1 MRIKALVAARAGSV
15 RVPAKNTR
23 PFAGTTLLESK
34 LLQLKRLPVIDGV
47 VVNSDD
53 PSILAIAE
61 GMGCEA
67 VARDPYY
74 ATSEVSMSDVYTHM
88 ATRCDAD
95 VIVYANCT
103 SPLVRDATVERLVND
118 FLDAGSE
125 FDSLNTGSLV
135 KEFLFRDNR
144 PINYDLAS
152 QPRSQDLPDIIALNF
167 AINILA
173 RTTMIECRNVVGRT
187 PRLEPIDDVE
197 AIDIDTPLDF
207 WVAERLYLDRGGHR
221 YLMSGQLE
229 GNTDGST

>member
-1 MRIKALVAARAGSV
+1 MVAVRAGSV

-34 LLQLKRLPVIDGV
+34 LVQLKRLPALDGV

-53 PSILAIAE
+53 PLALSIAAE
-61 GMGCEA
+61 LGCET
-67 VARDPYY
+67 VTRDPRY
-74 ATSEVSMSDVYTHM
+74 ATNTASMSDVYAHM
-88 ATRCDAD
+88 ATQCDAD

-103 SPLVRDATVERLVND
+103 SPLVRDATIEQLIAEFVGGDGL
-118 FLDAGSE
+118 

-144 PINYDLAS
+144 PINYDLAA

-167 AINILA
+167 AINVLN
-173 RTTMIECRNVVGRT
+173 RETMIKCRNVVGRA
-187 PRLEPIDDVE
+187 PRLRIIDDVE

-207 WVAERLYLDRGGHR
+207 WIAERLYLERGGHSF
-221 YLMSGQLE
+221 LMS
-229 GNTDGST
+229 